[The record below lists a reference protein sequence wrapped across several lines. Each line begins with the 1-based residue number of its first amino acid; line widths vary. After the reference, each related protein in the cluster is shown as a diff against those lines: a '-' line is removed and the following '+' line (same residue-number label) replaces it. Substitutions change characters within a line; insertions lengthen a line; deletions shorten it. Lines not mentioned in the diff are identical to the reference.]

1 MSLHWRFFSIVFV
14 TICAAII
21 SLPKSLPISFSAFGN
36 EYSFTLKRPTIG
48 FFALGMKWMPDLD
61 LKQGLDIQGGMQL
74 VLDADMS
81 NVAVEDREIA
91 HESARAVIE
100 RRVDLFGINESLVQ
114 TARTGDAYRVIV
126 ELAGISDP
134 DQALQLLGTTAQLE
148 FRLQRSKTD
157 FPSAT
162 DTSELIAFF
171 ESFEQTGLKGEQLR
185 RASVNFDPTTG
196 EPIISLEFNPEG
208 RDIFAQITRENVGAI
223 LGIFLDDMP
232 LTLPRIQVPIL
243 DGQAQITGGFE
254 LEEAKQL
261 AIQLNAGALPVPIEV
276 LEQRIVGATLGQSSV
291 QASVQAGIIG
301 FIMVMAF
308 MILIYGWSGLLAS
321 FSLLIYGVITL
332 SVYKLLGVTVT
343 LPGIA
348 GLLLSVA
355 MAVDATVLILER
367 MKEELRLGKPF
378 QRAMSLGFGRAWDS
392 IRDANLATLV
402 TSLVL
407 VNPANLGFLNTSG
420 VVRGFGITLLIGI
433 GVGLFSGVFVMRT
446 LMELFLAPPN
456 NNVDLHKVDLQKKA
470 YATKENMRGKK

>member
-1 MSLHWRFFSIVFV
+1 MSLYWRFFWIVFL
-14 TICAAII
+14 TIAAAII
-21 SLPKSLPISFSAFGN
+21 SLPSSLPLSFTAFDT
-36 EYSFTLKRPTIG
+36 EYSYTLQRPTIG
-48 FFALGMKWMPDLD
+48 FFGLGMNWAPDLD

-81 NVAVEDREIA
+81 DVAEEDRETA
-91 HESARAVIE
+91 HESARGVIE
-100 RRVDLFGINESLVQ
+100 RRVDLFGINEPLVQ
-114 TARTGDAYRVIV
+114 TARTGDAYRIIV

-134 DQALQLLGTTAQLE
+134 DEALQLLGTTAQLD
-148 FRLQRSKTD
+148 FRLQQDDAD
-157 FPSAT
+157 FQSAT
-162 DTSELIAFF
+162 DSAEIIAFF
-171 ESFEQTGLKGEQLR
+171 ESFEQTELKGEQLR

-196 EPIISLEFNPEG
+196 EPVISLEFNPEG
-208 RDIFAQITRENVGAI
+208 RDIFAQITRDNVGAV
-223 LGIFLDDMP
+223 LGIFLDDM
-232 LTLPRIQVPIL
+232 LVTLPRIQVPIL

-291 QASVQAGIIG
+291 QASMQAGLIG
-301 FIMVMAF
+301 FMMVMAF
-308 MILIYGWSGLLAS
+308 MILIYRWSGVLAS
-321 FSLLIYGVITL
+321 ISLLIYAVITL
-332 SVYKLLGVTVT
+332 SLYKILGVTVT

-348 GLLLSVA
+348 GLLLSIA

-420 VVRGFGITLLIGI
+420 VVRGFGITLLLGI

-446 LMELFLAPPN
+446 LMELFLAPPAN
-456 NNVDLHKVDLQKKA
+456 DTNQNAKATSLKKNTRGQK
-470 YATKENMRGKK
+470 